1 MKLVRQQ
8 PEDTTPSKDSTLQD
22 DEEPSTIAQEQEI
35 PHPEIIEFY
44 VHLHDSSD
52 LPPSEFDDVNN
63 QTTDNSDQM
72 PNNPT
77 TLNSSNTIENNHEI
91 VAAIPEGKFTIRSLD

>member
-1 MKLVRQQ
+1 
-8 PEDTTPSKDSTLQD
+8 
-22 DEEPSTIAQEQEI
+22 
-35 PHPEIIEFY
+35 
-44 VHLHDSSD
+44 
-52 LPPSEFDDVNN
+52 
-63 QTTDNSDQM
+63 M

>member
-8 PEDTTPSKDSTLQD
+8 PEDTTPSKDNTLQD

-44 VHLHDSSD
+44 VHPHDSSY
-52 LPPSEFDDVNN
+52 LPPSEFDDVDN
-63 QTTDNSDQM
+63 QATDIYK

-77 TLNSSNTIENNHEI
+77 TLNSPNTIENNHEI